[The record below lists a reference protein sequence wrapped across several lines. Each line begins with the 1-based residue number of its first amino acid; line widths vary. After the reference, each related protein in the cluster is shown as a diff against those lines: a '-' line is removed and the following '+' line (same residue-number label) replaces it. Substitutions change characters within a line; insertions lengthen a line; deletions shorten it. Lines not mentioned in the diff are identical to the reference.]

1 MLCEEELIEGCC
13 NNDQSSQKQLFERFS
28 GRMLVVGMRYTKSR
42 FEAEDILQEAFIKVF
57 EQIKKFRRECPLEQW
72 IKRIVIN
79 TALKQN
85 RSKLY
90 LHPAVDVDTLSE
102 VIPEVEL
109 TLSNFHF
116 QELLEVIRRLPTR
129 CQIIFNLYAIEG
141 YSHQEIANLLNIQ
154 EGTSKSQYARARML
168 LQSML
173 QRNKDVNY
181 EQFRTK

>member
-1 MLCEEELIEGCC
+1 
-13 NNDQSSQKQLFERFS
+13 
-28 GRMLVVGMRYTKSR
+28 MLVVGMRYTKSR

-79 TALKQN
+79 TTLKQN

-90 LHPAVDVDTLSE
+90 LYPAVDVDTLSE

-109 TLSNFHF
+109 TLSNWHF
-116 QELLEVIRRLPTR
+116 QELLELIQRLPTR

-141 YSHQEIANLLNIQ
+141 YSHQEIADLLNIQ